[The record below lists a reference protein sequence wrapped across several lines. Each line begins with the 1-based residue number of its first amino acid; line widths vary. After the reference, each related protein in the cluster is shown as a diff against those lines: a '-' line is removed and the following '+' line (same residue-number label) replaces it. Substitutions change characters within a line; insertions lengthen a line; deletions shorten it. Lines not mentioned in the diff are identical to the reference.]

1 MDTTIRAGG
10 TTSSTVKRI
19 TDVDG
24 LRGFAVLGILAVN
37 MLDLADP
44 GRMEGATAF
53 TGPLDAGVRAFV
65 IGAGQL
71 TFLTLFAFLFGYS
84 FTLQKAG
91 AEAEKS
97 SVVPRT
103 LRRLAALIAIG
114 AVHMVFLWRGDILML
129 WGLLGLVLL
138 ALSGLRPKAALIT
151 SIVLTALAVLYQGYN
166 VLTAEPPEPVGPET
180 LAAGQAALDATRGG
194 IADYVSLNLDS
205 FSLEDLYMSPLQVPP
220 MIAVFLL
227 GLAAGKV
234 RWLENDAVLD
244 RWLPKVQLIG
254 LAVGIPTGIAL
265 GYAEAQGGDFTT
277 VPGLL
282 GQIGVPFLI
291 AGMAATLMRMSRSGN
306 GILRTLAP
314 AGTMSLTNYIM
325 QSVLMCLIFTAYGL
339 SLAGQVSPLGL
350 LGITVVICAAQVA
363 YSIWWMRRYRYGPL
377 EWLLRLATYGR
388 PPAMRR

>member
-1 MDTTIRAGG
+1 MDSATRAGA
-10 TTSSTVKRI
+10 TTSSGVRRI

-44 GRMEGATAF
+44 GRTEGATAF
-53 TGPLDAGVRAFV
+53 TGPLDTAVRAFV

-91 AEAEKS
+91 AEAEHS

-103 LRRLAALIAIG
+103 LRRLVALIAIG

-138 ALSGLRPKAALIT
+138 ALSGLRPRAALIT
-151 SIVLTALAVLYQGYN
+151 SLALTALAVLYTAYN
-166 VLTAEPPEPVGPET
+166 VLTAEPAEPLGPEA
-180 LAAGQAALDATRGG
+180 LAAGQAALEATRGG
-194 IADYVSLNLDS
+194 IGDYISLNLDS
-205 FSLEDLYMSPLQVPP
+205 FSLEDLYFSPLQVPP

-254 LAVGIPTGIAL
+254 LAVGIPTAVAL

-277 VPGLL
+277 IPGLV

-291 AGMAATLMRMSRSGN
+291 AGMAATLMRMSRAGN

-314 AGTMSLTNYIM
+314 AGAMSLTNYIM
-325 QSVLMCLIFTAYGL
+325 QSVLMCLIFTAYGF

-363 YSIWWMRRYRYGPL
+363 YSTWWTRHYRYGPL

>member
-1 MDTTIRAGG
+1 
-10 TTSSTVKRI
+10 
-19 TDVDG
+19 
-24 LRGFAVLGILAVN
+24 VLGILAVN

-44 GRMEGATAF
+44 GRLEGATAF
-53 TGPLDAGVRAFV
+53 SGPLDVAVRSFV

-91 AEAEKS
+91 AEAERS

-103 LRRLAALIAIG
+103 LRRLVTLIAIG

-138 ALSGLRPKAALIT
+138 ALSGLRPRTALFTAIG
-151 SIVLTALAVLYQGYN
+151 LTALGLLYQGYN
-166 VLTAEPPEPVGPET
+166 VLTAEAPEE
-180 LAAGQAALDATRGG
+180 LAPGLLHAEGQAALDATRNS
-194 IADYVSLNLDS
+194 IADYVSLNLGS
-205 FSLEDLYMSPLQVPP
+205 FSLEDLYMSPLQVPS
-220 MIAVFLL
+220 MLAVFLL
-227 GLAAGKV
+227 GYAAGRV
-234 RWLENDAVLD
+234 RWLEDDRILD

-254 LAVGIPTGIAL
+254 LAVGVPTGVAL

-291 AGMAATLMRMSRSGN
+291 AGMSATLMRMSRRGSGV
-306 GILRTLAP
+306 LRVLAP
-314 AGTMSLTNYIM
+314 TGMLSLTNYVM

-339 SLAGQVSPLGL
+339 ALAGQVSPLGL

-363 YSIWWMRRYRYGPL
+363 YSTWWTRHYRYGPL

>member
-1 MDTTIRAGG
+1 MDSTIRTGG

-53 TGPLDAGVRAFV
+53 TSSLDVGVRAFV

-91 AEAEKS
+91 AEAENS

-103 LRRLAALIAIG
+103 IRRLVALIAIG
-114 AVHMVFLWRGDILML
+114 ALHMVFLWRGDILML

-138 ALSGLRPKAALIT
+138 ALSGLRPK
-151 SIVLTALAVLYQGYN
+151 TALFVSIGVTVLGVLYQGFN
-166 VLTAEPPEPVGPET
+166 VLTAEPEE
-180 LAAGQAALDATRGG
+180 LAPGLLHADGQAALDATRNG
-194 IADYVSLNLDS
+194 IGDYVSFNLGT
-205 FSLEDLYMSPLQVPP
+205 FSLEDLYMSPLQVPS
-220 MIAVFLL
+220 MLAVFLL
-227 GLAAGKV
+227 GYAAGRV
-234 RWLENDAVLD
+234 HWLENDTLLD
-244 RWLPKVQLIG
+244 QWLPKIQLIG
-254 LAVGIPTGIAL
+254 LAVGIPTGVAL

-277 VPGLL
+277 IPGLL

-291 AGMAATLMRMSRSGN
+291 AGMAATLMRMSRRGSGV
-306 GILRTLAP
+306 LRVLAP
-314 AGTMSLTNYIM
+314 AGMMSLTNYIV

-339 SLAGQVSPLGL
+339 ALAGQVSPLGL
-350 LGITVVICAAQVA
+350 LGITIVICAAQVA
-363 YSIWWMRRYRYGPL
+363 YSKWWVSHYRYGPL
-377 EWLLRLATYGR
+377 EWLLRFATYGR